1 MSRTIGHNTAIFMKA
16 SVLSLSLLM
25 GLKSSLVLADEIDDF
40 LRAEMLERKIPGLQL
55 AVVKNGKIVK
65 TASYGLANIQD
76 AVAVDDDTVF
86 TINSMTKAFTGVA
99 IMQLVE
105 QGKLKLDVGISE
117 YLTDLPEA
125 WRSLTIRQLMSHT
138 SGLPAILGNWAKLI
152 GGPGF
157 DSAWALVQK
166 KPMDFKP
173 DTRFK
178 YNQTNY
184 VLVGKIIDKFSE
196 MPFAEFITKNQ
207 LVKVGMKQTADAGF
221 THFEAVIPNQA
232 RAYTYM
238 KTGQLTNL
246 TADFA
251 PALRTAAGMTSSAKE
266 LALWAIAL
274 QTGKLFDKND
284 SLEKLWQP
292 NLLTNGNT
300 AGFNQLVNGYALG
313 WPMINRAEHPA
324 AASLGGDRSALV
336 IYPQDKLSIAVLTNL
351 TGSLP
356 SLFIDEIAGFY
367 IPQMKAENGFG
378 LPPAIKTL
386 WRSLESKGYE
396 KAAQVVKELQKTDQ
410 LKFEEGELNTWG
422 YKLIAQ
428 KKKKQ
433 ALAIFKLN
441 TYLFPLSYNTY
452 DSLAETYWLLGDTQK
467 AVEHYKKVLELKPDN
482 THAKEQLK
490 KLIEI

>member
-76 AVAVDDDTVF
+76 GVAVDDDTVF

-221 THFEAVIPNQA
+221 AHFESVIPNQA

-292 NLLTNGNT
+292 NLLTNWSMDM
-300 AGFNQLVNGYALG
+300 L
-313 WPMINRAEHPA
+313 
-324 AASLGGDRSALV
+324 
-336 IYPQDKLSIAVLTNL
+336 
-351 TGSLP
+351 
-356 SLFIDEIAGFY
+356 
-367 IPQMKAENGFG
+367 
-378 LPPAIKTL
+378 
-386 WRSLESKGYE
+386 
-396 KAAQVVKELQKTDQ
+396 
-410 LKFEEGELNTWG
+410 
-422 YKLIAQ
+422 
-428 KKKKQ
+428 
-433 ALAIFKLN
+433 
-441 TYLFPLSYNTY
+441 
-452 DSLAETYWLLGDTQK
+452 
-467 AVEHYKKVLELKPDN
+467 
-482 THAKEQLK
+482 
-490 KLIEI
+490 